1 MALASAALTETCC
14 TKDSDGSIANSG
26 SEEEIGLLV
35 AFMEEVA
42 KRQSPA
48 CAEDMRAILDGTS
61 GNDGG
66 IGPADGDK
74 GTSDGSSDKKCLS
87 AVVEVFGPA
96 AGDGGMAQ
104 WHRQVLDALAR
115 RALMEVF
122 LALHMVLKGAI
133 GTTSSA
139 RAM

>member
-1 MALASAALTETCC
+1 
-14 TKDSDGSIANSG
+14 
-26 SEEEIGLLV
+26 
-35 AFMEEVA
+35 MEEVA

-48 CAEDMRAILDGTS
+48 CTEDMRAILDGTS

-66 IGPADGDK
+66 IGPADGDE

-122 LALHMVLKGAI
+122 LALLVVPIAPFSTI
-133 GTTSSA
+133 CSA